1 MLFSSASVTDEN
13 VVYFRGPVN
22 IFVGRPTRI
31 RKVFSSASGPTKMW
45 VIFVGLSQADENK
58 WPVNRPSGLS
68 AHLLALARPS
78 LAAPPLAH
86 ASPAREEGSAPPHA
100 AHAPSPRRPCHAR
113 PRRREPVAA
122 VAKKGARRPST
133 PRPPSVHAALVPR
146 GEPPRLPSSFDAHG
160 GRGVPCA
167 RPWWPWRA
175 CACRGDR

>member
-78 LAAPPLAH
+78 LAAPPLARH
-86 ASPAREEGSAPPHA
+86 RRARRAAPARPRRARLASPRSPRRARP
-100 AHAPSPRRPCHAR
+100 PSPRRPR
-113 PRRREPVAA
+113 PA
-122 VAKKGARRPST
+122 
-133 PRPPSVHAALVPR
+133 
-146 GEPPRLPSSFDAHG
+146 
-160 GRGVPCA
+160 
-167 RPWWPWRA
+167 
-175 CACRGDR
+175 